1 MDNKVELTGYQ
12 AKRQQEHLSINK
24 DTLHR
29 WIKNKSIPCHRV
41 GRLWKF
47 KISEIDE
54 WLKGNGGGA
63 NADKN
68 KGLNNMATFG
78 DT

>member
-1 MDNKVELTGYQ
+1 MDNKVEHWVSSKEI
-12 AKRQQEHLSINK
+12 AEHLGINK

-54 WLKGNGGGA
+54 WFKYGGGA

-68 KGLNNMATFG
+68 KGVE
-78 DT
+78 

>member
-1 MDNKVELTGYQ
+1 MDNKVEHWVSSKEI
-12 AKRQQEHLSINK
+12 AEHLGINK
-24 DTLHR
+24 DTLQR

-54 WLKGNGGGA
+54 WIKNGGGA

-68 KGLNNMATFG
+68 KGVE
-78 DT
+78 

>member
-1 MDNKVELTGYQ
+1 MDNKVEHWVSSKEI
-12 AKRQQEHLSINK
+12 AEHLGINK

-47 KISEIDE
+47 KISEID
-54 WLKGNGGGA
+54 
-63 NADKN
+63 
-68 KGLNNMATFG
+68 
-78 DT
+78 

>member
-1 MDNKVELTGYQ
+1 MDNKVEHWVSSKEI
-12 AKRQQEHLSINK
+12 AEHLGINK

-47 KISEIDE
+47 KISEIKE
-54 WLKGNGGGA
+54 HVLK
-63 NADKN
+63 ADAKE
-68 KGLNNMATFG
+68 MYEIVE
-78 DT
+78 

>member
-1 MDNKVELTGYQ
+1 MDNKVEHWVSSKEI
-12 AKRQQEHLSINK
+12 AEHLGINK

-41 GRLWKF
+41 GRLCKF

-54 WLKGNGGGA
+54 CIKNGGGA

-68 KGLNNMATFG
+68 KGVE
-78 DT
+78 

>member
-1 MDNKVELTGYQ
+1 MDNKVEHRVSSKEI
-12 AKRQQEHLSINK
+12 AEHLGINK

-41 GRLWKF
+41 GRLRKF

-54 WLKGNGGGA
+54 WIKNGGGA

-68 KGLNNMATFG
+68 KGVE
-78 DT
+78 